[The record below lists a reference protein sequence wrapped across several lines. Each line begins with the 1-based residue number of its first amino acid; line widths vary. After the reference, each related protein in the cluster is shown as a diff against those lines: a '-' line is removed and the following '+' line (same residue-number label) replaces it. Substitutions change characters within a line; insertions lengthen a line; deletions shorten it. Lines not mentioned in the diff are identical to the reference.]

1 MKIIGY
7 WAIDKSGYSE
17 EALKWTKDD
26 PEYPS
31 PEEFIDKSWA
41 ASYPIEFSSVR
52 NFLSGKSNRI
62 NGVNI
67 IKKLYKGSSK
77 CRLCNCING
86 SEEYQV
92 FYKKK
97 HVYTIPSG
105 YLHYVQSHS
114 VKPPQDFIDFC
125 VSLYT

>member
-17 EALKWTKDD
+17 EALKWTEDD
-26 PEYPS
+26 PEYSS

-41 ASYPIEFSSVR
+41 ASYPIEFSAVR
-52 NFLSGKSNRI
+52 NFLSRKGIPK
-62 NGVNI
+62 NGASIVI
-67 IKKLYKGSSK
+67 KLYKGFSK

-97 HVYTIPSG
+97 HVYTILSG
-105 YLHYVQSHS
+105 YLHYVQNHS
-114 VKPPQDFIDFC
+114 VKPPQGFIDFC
-125 VSLYT
+125 VGLYV